1 MMATPGEVLSW
12 DVSGLQAVA
21 DHATEIADVIIKT
34 SNAMYS
40 TIHDDLGWK
49 GEARRAAEDKADRER
64 AQMRAIAA
72 AYDDLGAAAAGA
84 AREMAHPLTEI
95 RAVFQHYVVAPV
107 SVADNWTVSGVED
120 WDSEAGLQLS
130 RLAGLVSTLEG
141 ADAQWGAK
149 IAQANQDL
157 EALAPESALTA
168 ATESI
173 EDIKQQDPRT
183 DPDRLRT
190 SAAAFQQIFGRAPS
204 SPTDWKTAEALNP
217 NSYDPKYQGVPPNIK
232 VARIEPVPGQGLV
245 RAAAY
250 IPAAEVFNMPESDLG
265 DNRAE
270 DPTFDPEHARVV
282 TYVDYEN
289 GLIITRQ
296 NPSVTSSG
304 EVQVGEPEV
313 QAQQL
318 PDGSVMIQYDAANP
332 FAPPGSDL
340 TGHTVNGELVI
351 APASG
356 NPGTPRVIAGGEITD
371 YPSMEIYQDNSA
383 GNGRPVL
390 VDAADSGSQWGP
402 AMNLPSFHEVGGGKE
417 MFEPF
422 KADFSD
428 PNWERN
434 KPTPLGSPANPP
446 TTVVVR

>member
-1 MMATPGEVLSW
+1 MATPGEVLSW
-12 DVSGLQAVA
+12 DVSGLQAIA
-21 DHATEIADVIIKT
+21 DDATEIANMIIKT
-34 SNAMYS
+34 SNTMYS
-40 TIHDDLGWK
+40 MIHDDLGWK
-49 GEARRAAEDKADRER
+49 GDARRAAEDKADRER
-64 AQMRAIAA
+64 TQMRAIAT
-72 AYDDLGAAAAGA
+72 AYDDLSAAAAGA

-95 RAVFQHYVVAPV
+95 RSIFQHYVVAPV
-107 SVADNWTVSGVED
+107 AVADNWVVSGVED
-120 WDSEAGLQLS
+120 WDSEAGVQLS

-149 IAQANQDL
+149 IARANHDL
-157 EALAPESALTA
+157 EALAPASALTA
-168 ATESI
+168 ATKAI
-173 EDIKQQDPRT
+173 EDTKQQDPRS

-190 SAAAFQQIFGRAPS
+190 SAAAYQQIFGRAPS

-217 NSYDPKYQGVPPNIK
+217 NSYDPKYQGVPPSIK
-232 VARIEPVPGQGLV
+232 VARIEPVPGQGIV

-250 IPAAEVFNMPESDLG
+250 IPASEVFNMPENDLG

-270 DPTFDPEHARVV
+270 DPNFDPEHARVV

-296 NPSVTSSG
+296 NPSVTTSG
-304 EVQVGEPEV
+304 EVQVGEPQV

-318 PDGSVMIQYDAANP
+318 PNGSVMIQYDAANP
-332 FAPPGSDL
+332 FAPPGSSL

-356 NPGTPRVIAGGEITD
+356 NPGTSRVVAGGEITD

-390 VDAADSGSQWGP
+390 IDPADSGSKWGP
-402 AMNLPSFHEVGGGKE
+402 ATNLPSFHEVGGGKE

-422 KADFSD
+422 KADFND

-434 KPTPLGSPANPP
+434 KPTPLGSPSNPP